1 MQSDS
6 REKSGRLTQ
15 LCKMILFS
23 FLRHQITRSR
33 WKGGTRTIGIENV
46 LLSMRQQISQCSAS
60 LSPRGTIAIK
70 HENNEFK
77 SHSKSI
83 LRSLLLQPNNERLL
97 KWSKNNFTC
106 RSLRWCPGPDEER
119 EKRFHHEGAYVARS
133 RGGFPMA
140 RQTQKA
146 VNEVMLENA
155 KARAGKN
162 WIMKRLFIRH
172 CAPHEKLQR
181 RH

>member
-1 MQSDS
+1 MEKILTFDVSWEASSTNGCRKKYVLRQMQSDS

-46 LLSMRQQISQCSAS
+46 LLSTRQQISQRSAS

-83 LRSLLLQPNNERLL
+83 LRSLLLLLQPNNERLL

-106 RSLRWCPGPDEER
+106 RSLRWCPGPDEEQGKKDFITR
-119 EKRFHHEGAYVARS
+119 E
-133 RGGFPMA
+133 P
-140 RQTQKA
+140 T
-146 VNEVMLENA
+146 
-155 KARAGKN
+155 
-162 WIMKRLFIRH
+162 
-172 CAPHEKLQR
+172 
-181 RH
+181 